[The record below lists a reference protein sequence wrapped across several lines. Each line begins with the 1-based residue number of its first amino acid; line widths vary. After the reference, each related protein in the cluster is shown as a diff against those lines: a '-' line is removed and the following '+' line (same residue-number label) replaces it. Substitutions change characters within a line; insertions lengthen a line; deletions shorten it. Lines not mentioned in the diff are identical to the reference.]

1 MLEGS
6 SCGRGSTPPIATP
19 LKELL
24 DSLAAKCADWRKSDE
39 DLTAENAARALA
51 VCNELAPERVL
62 SARVPGLETSVMLD
76 VPSAAIGAGF
86 GVLVIL
92 ASTRT
97 CSDLSRPAASRPG
110 AAAHCRA
117 NLVWIFGQEV
127 NSTASPTTFQPRTT
141 SCRNRLYQS
150 ASSTRRSAHSTKP
163 LPRHRSSPASAR
175 PASKSP
181 SPSGKGR
188 GRSDRRMRDER

>member
-1 MLEGS
+1 MTNLIGKLVYALPLAGLMIVGGQAVTAEEAPELARPS
-6 SCGRGSTPPIATP
+6 PFSPRPQAPIATP

-86 GVLVIL
+86 GVLVVL
-92 ASTRT
+92 ALRGLVAMFRGSP
-97 CSDLSRPAASRPG
+97 RP
-110 AAAHCRA
+110 
-117 NLVWIFGQEV
+117 V
-127 NSTASPTTFQPRTT
+127 
-141 SCRNRLYQS
+141 
-150 ASSTRRSAHSTKP
+150 
-163 LPRHRSSPASAR
+163 PAPAR
-175 PASKSP
+175 IVEPIW
-181 SPSGKGR
+181 SGY
-188 GRSDRRMRDER
+188 SDRK